1 MVDQLDVIHSGPVL
15 DSLVESPQRRD
26 AEAQFIAFQESV
38 IHHGLMLSSESRT
51 LKIYMSLL
59 DLMTEDHAKFVKTVT
74 TQVRSIFV
82 WIGHARLMIFCEQ

>member
-1 MVDQLDVIHSGPVL
+1 M
-15 DSLVESPQRRD
+15 
-26 AEAQFIAFQESV
+26 
-38 IHHGLMLSSESRT
+38 
-51 LKIYMSLL
+51 KIYMSLL

>member
-74 TQVRSIFV
+74 TQARSIFV
-82 WIGHARLMIFCEQ
+82 WIGYTRLMIFCEQ